1 MAQPQLYRVDRHH
14 ETSIF
19 LLSRFPHELAAVAH
33 LACVEAG
40 KRLAGEVVE
49 GGRDVFGGDGGDLA
63 VDGSF
68 VAVEVDLR
76 GKEGK
81 GKKQYV
87 ELELTTE
94 KRWCRGDKVE
104 AGADLF
110 FWPGLSDTEEE
121 LFVSVGIAKAV
132 KSSSS
137 LSSPDRDRKGAYP
150 HVQALRKNRVFEG
163 YRFMR
168 LMTSWTPSFFSG
180 ISPVPSLTQRESLDQ
195 LQLF

>member
-1 MAQPQLYRVDRHH
+1 MEGWAYDRTRPFSSPGIRCLQLALHPIDIQLPMAQPQLHRVDRHH

-19 LLSRFPHELAAVAH
+19 LLSRFPYELAAVAH

-49 GGRDVFGGDGGDLA
+49 GGRDVFRGDGGDLA

-94 KRWCRGDKVE
+94 KR
-104 AGADLF
+104 
-110 FWPGLSDTEEE
+110 
-121 LFVSVGIAKAV
+121 
-132 KSSSS
+132 
-137 LSSPDRDRKGAYP
+137 
-150 HVQALRKNRVFEG
+150 
-163 YRFMR
+163 
-168 LMTSWTPSFFSG
+168 
-180 ISPVPSLTQRESLDQ
+180 
-195 LQLF
+195 